1 MAGQKEVMLRIEE
14 FFADTL
20 MEAEELIKTGELSTE
35 DVVTALGNALTGWHQ
50 YFQDSADIYEK
61 LINAIISRYRNK

>member
-1 MAGQKEVMLRIEE
+1 MLRIEE

-20 MEAEELIKTGELSTE
+20 MEAEESIKAGELSVE
-35 DVVTALGNALTGWHQ
+35 DVVTAFGNALTGWHQ

-61 LINAIISRYRNK
+61 MINAIITRYRNK